1 MVAMVHHNTE
11 LPLIE
16 AAGIELLPGRK
27 HKLSYRKKASYFLAA
42 PYSDCTTR
50 VPPAMRATFKEYGGA
65 DYDYSQ
71 GVCYT
76 LCLQAYR

>member
-16 AAGIELLPGRK
+16 VAGVELLPGRK
-27 HKLSYRKKASYFLAA
+27 HKLMYRKKASYFLSA
-42 PYSDCTTR
+42 PYSDCTSK
-50 VPPAMRATFKEYGGA
+50 VPLGMRAMLDGYEGVDYG
-65 DYDYSQ
+65 YSQ